1 MSGIEIAVIV
11 FGLFIG
17 YWLVAKLIP
26 GRRKPEPGEQPD
38 HSDPSA

>member
-17 YWLVAKLIP
+17 YWLVAKLIQGP
-26 GRRKPEPGEQPD
+26 RKPEAGEHKD
-38 HSDPSA
+38 HSDPPR